1 MPPSDRVIQVGVTI
15 RLGQSRLHHLQI
27 RSTKVTS
34 PSNLPSFFLAL
45 ALVVPFFPWPFFLPF
60 LHCMH
65 FKFIDVS
72 PFAFDPTDLAVH
84 LSIFLAGWVKGVILS
99 HFFYVALFY
108 QSTPSCLKVMGWW
121 GGVGGPCDFS
131 VSPSPFGLD
140 FGTLDFGTSDSGLT
154 IRILSLLTTH
164 SAKNLIFVPLLIW

>member
-1 MPPSDRVIQVGVTI
+1 MVFKEFCNLCQGVTLICVYIFHLQIRLTKVLPPSGRVNQVGVTF
-15 RLGQSRLHHLQI
+15 RLGQSGLHNLQI

-84 LSIFLAGWVKGVILS
+84 LSIFLAG
-99 HFFYVALFY
+99 
-108 QSTPSCLKVMGWW
+108 
-121 GGVGGPCDFS
+121 
-131 VSPSPFGLD
+131 
-140 FGTLDFGTSDSGLT
+140 
-154 IRILSLLTTH
+154 
-164 SAKNLIFVPLLIW
+164 